1 MTSRLG
7 VFFTQ
12 TGSTPL
18 ETAPAA
24 AAWRDIPVGAACPW
38 IPPVFVLIDDH
49 AASLPPAGAIACAKV
64 TIFLAGQDRKQ
75 PKPRRDPTPGS
86 CAMDPLAFRLRHV
99 FAILIAAVV
108 AAAILRHIV
117 HIYGGI
123 SREDIR
129 FDALLGAGLVAIA
142 AIIFL
147 RKRRG

>member
-1 MTSRLG
+1 MCQSHDILG
-7 VFFTQ
+7 GA
-12 TGSTPL
+12 GSK
-18 ETAPAA
+18 TA
-24 AAWRDIPVGAACPW
+24 
-38 IPPVFVLIDDH
+38 
-49 AASLPPAGAIACAKV
+49 
-64 TIFLAGQDRKQ
+64 